1 MQSSLYTGISGLN
14 ANMSNLSVIGNNIS
28 NVNTVGFKGSRVTF
42 GDVLSQTLSGGSGT
56 NQVGL
61 GVQMGS
67 IQKVFN
73 QGAFET
79 TGNTLDLAISGNG
92 FYMVADPTLSST
104 YYTRAGQFSTEKDGF
119 IVNPEGLRLQG
130 YLANAAG
137 TLQNTVQDLQLTT
150 KTITPSATTSAILN
164 ANLDSNTPVTGFVF
178 TAATNDQITFDVAG
192 SATNPQ
198 TASLV
203 TDGGLV
209 SSAAAT
215 GAEVAA
221 AIKSAL
227 QAQNGNGDTYTVDY
241 DDQTGIFTISND
253 TGNAADITIDWGAS
267 TAQTLLGY
275 GAVASSAITVGAD
288 DAAAAKAAGGAFD
301 LNSAGDTS
309 NFSSPVT
316 VYDSLGNDHVVTLYF
331 RKDSLGAAGN
341 TWEWF
346 GVVDASES
354 TSGANEIQAQGSVTF
369 NTSGALYSESAV
381 TYPAG
386 GFNFTGGALQS
397 QMIGFDFG
405 TSITQGGTGT
415 DGTTQYGTTSGVSR
429 LTQDGYS
436 SGTLQRISIDQ
447 DGVLKGI
454 FSNGNDLTLGQVLLA
469 DFSSPTALASSGM
482 NLYKETYDSGQPLIG
497 SPGSAGRGLVKSS
510 TLELSNVD
518 IAREFVNMITA
529 QRGFQANSKII
540 TTTDELLA
548 ELVNLKR

>member
-137 TLQNTVQDLQLTT
+137 TLQNTVSDLQLTT

-178 TAATNDQITFDVAG
+178 TAGTNDQISFDVAG
-192 SATNPQ
+192 TPA

-209 SSAAAT
+209 SGAAAT
-215 GAEVAA
+215 GDEVAA

-309 NFSSPVT
+309 NFSTPVT
-316 VYDSLGNDHVVTLYF
+316 VYDS
-331 RKDSLGAAGN
+331 
-341 TWEWF
+341 
-346 GVVDASES
+346 
-354 TSGANEIQAQGSVTF
+354 
-369 NTSGALYSESAV
+369 
-381 TYPAG
+381 PAG

-454 FSNGNDLTLGQVLLA
+454 FSNGKDLTLGQVLLA

-497 SPGSAGRGLVKSS
+497 APGSAGRGLVKSS

>member
-42 GDVLSQTLSGGSGT
+42 GDVLSQTLTGGSGT

-67 IQKVFN
+67 IQKVFT

-92 FYMVADPTLSST
+92 FYMVTDPTLNST
-104 YYTRAGQFSTEKDGF
+104 YYTRAGQFSTDKDGF
-119 IVNPEGLRLQG
+119 ITNPEGLRLQG

-164 ANLDSNTPVTGFVF
+164 ANLDSNAPVTGFVF
-178 TAATNDQITFDVAG
+178 TSGTDDQITFDVAG
-192 SATNPQ
+192 TPA

-209 SSAAAT
+209 SGGAAT

-241 DDQTGIFTISND
+241 DDQTGIFTIAND
-253 TGNAADITIDWGAS
+253 TGNAANITIDWGAS
-267 TAQTLLGY
+267 SSATLLGY
-275 GAVASSAITVGAD
+275 SGAGATAIAVGAD
-288 DAAAAKAAGGAFD
+288 DAAAVKAAGGAFD
-301 LNSAGDTS
+301 LDSAGDTS
-309 NFSSPVT
+309 NFSTPVT

-331 RKDSLGAAGN
+331 RKDNLGAAGN

-346 GVVDASES
+346 GVVDAAES
-354 TSGANEIQAQGSVTF
+354 TSGATEIQAQGSVTF
-369 NTSGALYSESAV
+369 NTSGALYSESGV
-381 TYPAG
+381 TYPTG

-397 QMIGFDFG
+397 QVIDFDFG
-405 TSITQGGTGT
+405 TSITQGSTGT
-415 DGTTQYGTTSGVSR
+415 DGTTQYGTTAGVSM

-454 FSNGNDLTLGQVLLA
+454 FSNGNDLTMGQVLLA
-469 DFSSPTALASSGM
+469 DFSSSTGLESAGM

-497 SPGSAGRGLVKSS
+497 GAGSAGRGLVKSS

>member
-42 GDVLSQTLSGGSGT
+42 GDVLSQTLTGGSGT

-67 IQKVFN
+67 IQKVFT

-92 FYMVADPTLSST
+92 FYMVTDPTLNST
-104 YYTRAGQFSTEKDGF
+104 YFTRAGQFSTDKDGF

-164 ANLDSNTPVTGFVF
+164 ANLDSNSPVTGFVF
-178 TAATNDQITFDVAG
+178 SSGTNDQITFDIG
-192 SATNPQ
+192 GGPL

-209 SSAAAT
+209 SGGAAT
-215 GAEVAA
+215 GADVAA

-241 DDQTGIFTISND
+241 DDQTGIFTIAND
-253 TGNAADITIDWGAS
+253 TGNAANMTIDWGAS
-267 TAQTLLGY
+267 SSATLLGY
-275 GAVASSAITVGAD
+275 SGAGTAAIAVGAD
-288 DAAAAKAAGGAFD
+288 DAAAVKAAGGAFD

-309 NFSSPVT
+309 NFSTPVT

-331 RKDSLGAAGN
+331 RKDNLSATGN

-346 GVVDASES
+346 GVVDAAES
-354 TSGANEIQAQGSVTF
+354 TSGTTEIQAQGSVTF
-369 NTSGALYSESAV
+369 NTSGGLYSESGV
-381 TYPAG
+381 TYPTG
-386 GFNFTGGALQS
+386 GFNFTGGALQN

-405 TSITQGGTGT
+405 TSITQGGNGA
-415 DGTTQYGTTSGVSR
+415 DGTTQHATTAGVSL

-436 SGTLQRISIDQ
+436 SGTLQRIGIDQ
-447 DGVLKGI
+447 DGILKGI

-469 DFSSPTALASSGM
+469 DFASSTGLESAGM
-482 NLYKETYDSGQPLIG
+482 NLYKETFDSGQPLIG
-497 SPGSAGRGLVKSS
+497 GPGSAGRGLVKSS

>member
-56 NQVGL
+56 NQIGL

-92 FYMVADPTLSST
+92 FYMVTDPTLNTT
-104 YYTRAGQFSTEKDGF
+104 YYSRAGQFSTDKDGY
-119 IVNPEGLRLQG
+119 ITNPEGLRLQG
-130 YLANAAG
+130 YMANTAG
-137 TLQNTVQDLQLTT
+137 NLQNTIQDLQLTT
-150 KTITPSATTSAILN
+150 KTITPSATTSAVLN
-164 ANLDSNTPVTGFVF
+164 ANLNNNAPITGFAF
-178 TAATNDQITFDVAG
+178 TSGTNDQIAFNVGGTDY
-192 SATNPQ
+192 
-198 TASLV
+198 TASLI

-209 SSAAAT
+209 SGGAAT
-215 GAEVAA
+215 GAEVAS

-227 QAQNGNGDTYTVDY
+227 QAQNGNNDTYTVDY
-241 DDQTGIFTISND
+241 DDQTGIFTIAND
-253 TGNAADITIDWGAS
+253 TGNAAAITIDWSGS
-267 TAQTLLGY
+267 SSQTLLGY
-275 GAVASSAITVGAD
+275 TGVASSNIAVSAD
-288 DAAAAKAAGGAFD
+288 DSAAVKVAGGAFD
-301 LNSAGDTS
+301 LNAAGDTS
-309 NFSSPVT
+309 NFSTPVT

-331 RKDSLGAAGN
+331 RKDSLDATGN
-341 TWEWF
+341 TWDWF
-346 GVVDASES
+346 GVVDAAES
-354 TSGANEIQAQGSVTF
+354 TSGATEIQAQGSMTF

-381 TYPAG
+381 TYPVG
-386 GFNFTGGALQS
+386 GFNFTGGALQN
-397 QMIGFDFG
+397 QMISFDFG
-405 TSITQGGTGT
+405 TSITQGGSGA
-415 DGTTQYGTTSGVSR
+415 DGTTQVDTTTGVGK
-429 LTQDGYS
+429 LIQDGYS
-436 SGTLQRISIDQ
+436 AGTLQRISVDQ
-447 DGVLKGI
+447 DGILKGI
-454 FSNGNDLTLGQVLLA
+454 FSNGNDLVLGQVLLA
-469 DFSSPTALASSGM
+469 DFSSPTGLESAGM
-482 NLYKETYDSGQPLIG
+482 NLYKETFDSGQPLIG
-497 SPGSAGRGLVKSS
+497 GAGSAGRGLIKSS

>member
-42 GDVLSQTLSGGSGT
+42 GDVLSQTLTGGSGT

-61 GVQMGS
+61 GVSMGS
-67 IQKVFN
+67 IQKVFS

-79 TGNTLDLAISGNG
+79 TGNALDLAINGNG
-92 FYMVADPTLSST
+92 FYMVSDPALSAN
-104 YYTRAGQFSTEKDGF
+104 YYTRAGQFSADKNGF
-119 IVNPEGLRLQG
+119 IVNPEGMRLQG
-130 YLANAAG
+130 YMANASG
-137 TLQNTVQDLQLTT
+137 TLQNTVQDLQLAT
-150 KTITPSATTSAILN
+150 KTITPNATSNATLN
-164 ANLDSNTPVTGFVF
+164 ANLDSNAAVTGFVF
-178 TAATNDQITFDVAG
+178 TAGSNDQISFSVGGT
-192 SATNPQ
+192 PY
-198 TASLV
+198 TASLI

-209 SSAAAT
+209 TGGAAT

-227 QAQNGNGDTYTVDY
+227 QAANGNADTYGVAY
-241 DDQTGIFTISND
+241 DDQTGVFTVSND
-253 TGNAADITIDWGAS
+253 TGNAAAITIDWGAS
-267 TAQTLLGY
+267 SAAALLGY
-275 GAVASSAITVGAD
+275 SGAGSTAIAVGAD
-288 DAAAAKAAGGAFD
+288 DSAAAKVAGGAFN

-309 NFSSPVT
+309 NFSTPVT
-316 VYDSLGNDHVVTLYF
+316 VFDSLGNDHVVTLYF
-331 RKDSLGAAGN
+331 RKDSLGATGN

-346 GVVDASES
+346 GVVDAAES
-354 TSGANEIQAQGSVTF
+354 SSGVTEIQAQGSVTF
-369 NTSGALYSESAV
+369 NTSGSLYTESGV
-381 TYPAG
+381 TYPTG
-386 GFNFTGGALQS
+386 GFNFTGGALQN

-415 DGTTQYGTTSGVSR
+415 DGTTQYGTASGVSM

-447 DGVLKGI
+447 DGMLRGI

-469 DFSSPTALASSGM
+469 DFASPTGLAASGM

-497 SPGSAGRGLVKSS
+497 APGSAGRGLVQSS

>member
-42 GDVLSQTLSGGSGT
+42 GDVLSQTLTGGSGT

-61 GVQMGS
+61 GVSMGS
-67 IQKVFN
+67 IQKVFT

-92 FYMVADPTLSST
+92 FYMVTDPTLNST
-104 YYTRAGQFSTEKDGF
+104 YYTRAGQFSTDKDGF
-119 IVNPEGLRLQG
+119 ITNPEGLRLQG

-164 ANLDSNTPVTGFVF
+164 ANLDSNAPVTGFVF
-178 TAATNDQITFDVAG
+178 TSGTNDQITFDVAG
-192 SATNPQ
+192 VPQ

-209 SSAAAT
+209 SGGAAT
-215 GAEVAA
+215 GADVAA

-241 DDQTGIFTISND
+241 DDQTGIFTIAND
-253 TGNAADITIDWGAS
+253 TGNAANITIDWGAS
-267 TAQTLLGY
+267 TSATLLGY
-275 GAVASSAITVGAD
+275 SGAGMAAIAVGAD
-288 DAAAAKAAGGAFD
+288 DAAAVKAAGGAFD

-309 NFSSPVT
+309 NFSTPVT

-331 RKDSLGAAGN
+331 RKDNLGSAGN

-346 GVVDASES
+346 GVVDAAES
-354 TSGANEIQAQGSVTF
+354 TSGTTEIQAQGSVTF
-369 NTSGALYSESAV
+369 NTSGALYSESGV
-381 TYPAG
+381 TYPTG

-397 QMIGFDFG
+397 QMIDFDFG
-405 TSITQGGTGT
+405 TSITQGSTGT
-415 DGTTQYGTTSGVSR
+415 DGTTQYGTTAGVSM

-436 SGTLQRISIDQ
+436 SGTLQRISIGQ

-469 DFSSPTALASSGM
+469 DFASSTGLESAGM

-497 SPGSAGRGLVKSS
+497 GPGSAGRGLVKSS

-540 TTTDELLA
+540 TTTDEILA

>member
-92 FYMVADPTLSST
+92 FYMVTDPTLNST
-104 YYTRAGQFSTEKDGF
+104 YYTRAGQFSTDKDGF
-119 IVNPEGLRLQG
+119 ITNPEGLRLQG

-164 ANLDSNTPVTGFVF
+164 ANLDSNAPVTGFVF
-178 TAATNDQITFDVAG
+178 TSGTNDQITFDVAG
-192 SATNPQ
+192 VPQ

-209 SSAAAT
+209 SGGAAT
-215 GAEVAA
+215 GADVAA

-241 DDQTGIFTISND
+241 DDQTGIFTIAND
-253 TGNAADITIDWGAS
+253 TGNAANITIDWGAS
-267 TAQTLLGY
+267 TSATLLGY
-275 GAVASSAITVGAD
+275 SGAGMAAIAVGAD
-288 DAAAAKAAGGAFD
+288 DAAAVKAAGGAFD

-309 NFSSPVT
+309 NFSTPVT

-331 RKDSLGAAGN
+331 RKDNLGSAGN

-346 GVVDASES
+346 GVVDAAES
-354 TSGANEIQAQGSVTF
+354 TSGTTEIQAQGSVTF
-369 NTSGALYSESAV
+369 NTSGALYSESGV
-381 TYPAG
+381 TYPTG

-397 QMIGFDFG
+397 QMIDFDFG
-405 TSITQGGTGT
+405 TSITQGSTGT
-415 DGTTQYGTTSGVSR
+415 DGTTQYGTTAGVSM

-436 SGTLQRISIDQ
+436 SGTLQRISIGQ

-469 DFSSPTALASSGM
+469 DFASSTGLESAGM

-497 SPGSAGRGLVKSS
+497 GPGSAGRGLVKSS

-540 TTTDELLA
+540 TTTDEILA

>member
-42 GDVLSQTLSGGSGT
+42 GDVLSQTLTGGSGT

-67 IQKVFN
+67 IQKVFT

-92 FYMVADPTLSST
+92 FYMVTDPTLNST
-104 YYTRAGQFSTEKDGF
+104 YYTRAGQFSTDKDGF
-119 IVNPEGLRLQG
+119 ITNPEGLRLQG

-164 ANLDSNTPVTGFVF
+164 ANLDSNAPVTGFVF
-178 TAATNDQITFDVAG
+178 TSGTNDQITFDIG
-192 SATNPQ
+192 GGPL

-209 SSAAAT
+209 SGGAAT

-241 DDQTGIFTISND
+241 DDQTGIFTIAND
-253 TGNAADITIDWGAS
+253 TGNAAGITIDWGAS
-267 TAQTLLGY
+267 SSATLLGY
-275 GAVASSAITVGAD
+275 SGAGATAIAVGAN

-301 LNSAGDTS
+301 LNSAGDTA
-309 NFSSPVT
+309 NFSTPVT

-331 RKDSLGAAGN
+331 RKDNLGAAGN

-346 GVVDASES
+346 GVVDAAES
-354 TSGANEIQAQGSVTF
+354 TSGLTEIQAQGSVTF
-369 NTSGALYSESAV
+369 NTSGALYSESGV
-381 TYPAG
+381 TYPTG

-397 QMIGFDFG
+397 QIIDFDFG
-405 TSITQGGTGT
+405 TSITQGSNGT
-415 DGTTQYGTTSGVSR
+415 DGTTQFGTTAGVSM

-447 DGVLKGI
+447 DGILKGI

-469 DFSSPTALASSGM
+469 DFSSSTGLESAGM
-482 NLYKETYDSGQPLIG
+482 NLYKETFDSGQPLIG
-497 SPGSAGRGLVKSS
+497 GPGSAGRGLVKSS

-540 TTTDELLA
+540 TTTDEILA

>member
-42 GDVLSQTLSGGSGT
+42 GDVLSQTLTGGSGT

-61 GVQMGS
+61 GVSMGS
-67 IQKVFN
+67 IQKVFT

-92 FYMVADPTLSST
+92 FYMVTDPTLNST
-104 YYTRAGQFSTEKDGF
+104 YYTRAGQFSTDKDGF
-119 IVNPEGLRLQG
+119 ITNPEGLRLQG

-178 TAATNDQITFDVAG
+178 TSGTNDQITFDVAG
-192 SATNPQ
+192 VPQ

-209 SSAAAT
+209 SGGAAT
-215 GAEVAA
+215 GADVAA

-241 DDQTGIFTISND
+241 DDQTGIFTIAND
-253 TGNAADITIDWGAS
+253 TGNAANITIDWGAS
-267 TAQTLLGY
+267 TSATLLGY
-275 GAVASSAITVGAD
+275 SGAGMAAIAVGAD
-288 DAAAAKAAGGAFD
+288 DAAAVKAAGGAFD

-309 NFSSPVT
+309 NFSTPVT

-331 RKDSLGAAGN
+331 RKDNLGSAGN

-346 GVVDASES
+346 GVVDAAES
-354 TSGANEIQAQGSVTF
+354 TSGTTEIQAQGSVTF
-369 NTSGALYSESAV
+369 NTSGALYSESGV
-381 TYPAG
+381 TYPTG

-397 QMIGFDFG
+397 QMIDFDFG
-405 TSITQGGTGT
+405 TSITQGSTGT
-415 DGTTQYGTTSGVSR
+415 DGTTQYGTTAGVSM

-436 SGTLQRISIDQ
+436 SGTLQRISIGQ

-469 DFSSPTALASSGM
+469 DFASSTGLESAGM

-497 SPGSAGRGLVKSS
+497 GPGSAGRGLVKSS

-540 TTTDELLA
+540 TTTDEILA

>member
-42 GDVLSQTLSGGSGT
+42 GDVLSQTLTGGSGT

-61 GVQMGS
+61 GVSMGS

-79 TGNTLDLAISGNG
+79 TGNALDLAINGNG
-92 FYMVADPTLSST
+92 FYMVSDPTLNSN
-104 YYTRAGQFSTEKDGF
+104 YYTRAGQFSTDKDGY
-119 IVNPEGLRLQG
+119 ITNPEGMRLQG
-130 YLANAAG
+130 YMANAAG
-137 TLQNTVQDLQLTT
+137 TLQNTVQDLQLSTS
-150 KTITPSATTSAILN
+150 TITPNATSSAALN
-164 ANLDSNTPVTGFVF
+164 ANLDSNAPVTGFVF
-178 TAATNDQITFDVAG
+178 TAGTNDQIAFNVGATAC
-192 SATNPQ
+192 SA
-198 TASLV
+198 SII

-209 SSAAAT
+209 SGGAAT
-215 GAEVAA
+215 GADVAA

-227 QAQNGNGDTYTVDY
+227 QAQNGNTDTYTVNY
-241 DDQTGIFTISND
+241 DDQTGVFTISND
-253 TGNAADITIDWGAS
+253 TGNASAVTMDWGAS
-267 TAQTLLGY
+267 SAATLLGY
-275 GAVASSAITVGAD
+275 SGAGSTAIAVGAD
-288 DAAAAKAAGGAFD
+288 DTAATKVAGGAFD

-309 NFSSPVT
+309 NFSTPVT
-316 VYDSLGNDHVVTLYF
+316 VYDSLGNDHVVTLHF
-331 RKDSLGAAGN
+331 RKDNLNAAGN

-346 GVVDASES
+346 GIVDAAES
-354 TSGANEIQAQGSVTF
+354 TSGATEVQAQGSVTF

-381 TYPAG
+381 TYPTG

-397 QMIGFDFG
+397 QMISFDFG
-405 TSITQGGTGT
+405 SSITQGSTGT
-415 DGTTQYGTTSGVSR
+415 DGTTQYGTSSGVSM

-447 DGVLKGI
+447 DGMLRGI

-469 DFSSPTALASSGM
+469 DFASPTGLASSGM

-497 SPGSAGRGLVKSS
+497 APASAGRGLVQSS

>member
-61 GVQMGS
+61 GVSMGS

-92 FYMVADPTLSST
+92 FYMVTDPTLNST
-104 YYTRAGQFSTEKDGF
+104 YYTRAGQFSTDKDGF
-119 IVNPEGLRLQG
+119 VVNPEGLRLQG

-150 KTITPSATTSAILN
+150 KTITPNATSSAVLN
-164 ANLDSNTPVTGFVF
+164 ANLDSNASVTGFVF
-178 TAATNDQITFDVAG
+178 TAGTNDQIAFDVAG
-192 SATNPQ
+192 TPA
-198 TASLV
+198 TASLI

-209 SSAAAT
+209 SGGAAT
-215 GAEVAA
+215 GADVAA

-227 QAQNGNGDTYTVDY
+227 QSQNGNGDTYTVDY

-253 TGNAADITIDWGAS
+253 TGNAANITIDWGAS
-267 TAQTLLGY
+267 SSATLLGY
-275 GAVASSAITVGAD
+275 AGAGATAIAIGAD
-288 DAAAAKAAGGAFD
+288 DAAAVKAAGGDFD
-301 LNSAGDTS
+301 LNAAGDTS
-309 NFSSPVT
+309 NFSTPVT

-331 RKDSLGAAGN
+331 RKDNLGAAGN
-341 TWEWF
+341 TWDWF
-346 GVVDASES
+346 GVVDAGES
-354 TSGANEIQAQGSVTF
+354 TTGATEIQAQGSVTF
-369 NTSGALYSESAV
+369 NTSGALYTESAV
-381 TYPAG
+381 TYPTG
-386 GFNFTGGALQS
+386 GFNFTGGALQN
-397 QMIGFDFG
+397 QMIAFDFG
-405 TSITQGGTGT
+405 TSLTQGGNGT
-415 DGTTQYGTTSGVSR
+415 DGTTQYGTTSGVSM

-436 SGTLQRISIDQ
+436 SGTLQRVSIDQ

-469 DFSSPTALASSGM
+469 DFSSPTGLESSGM

-497 SPGSAGRGLVKSS
+497 GAGSGGRGLVKSS

>member
-42 GDVLSQTLSGGSGT
+42 GDVLSQTLTGGSGT

-67 IQKVFN
+67 IQKVFT

-92 FYMVADPTLSST
+92 FYMVTDPTLNST
-104 YYTRAGQFSTEKDGF
+104 YYTRAGQFSTDKDGF
-119 IVNPEGLRLQG
+119 ITNPEGLRLQG

-164 ANLDSNTPVTGFVF
+164 ANLDSNSPVTGFVF
-178 TAATNDQITFDVAG
+178 TSGTDDQITFDIG
-192 SATNPQ
+192 GGPL

-209 SSAAAT
+209 SGGAAT

-241 DDQTGIFTISND
+241 DDQTGIFTIAND
-253 TGNAADITIDWGAS
+253 TGNAANITIDWGAS
-267 TAQTLLGY
+267 SSATLLGY
-275 GAVASSAITVGAD
+275 SGAGATAIAVGAN
-288 DAAAAKAAGGAFD
+288 DAAAVKAAGGAFD
-301 LNSAGDTS
+301 LNSAGDTA
-309 NFSSPVT
+309 NFSTPVT

-331 RKDSLGAAGN
+331 RKDNLNATGN

-346 GVVDASES
+346 GVVDAAES
-354 TSGANEIQAQGSVTF
+354 TSGLTEIQAQGSVTF
-369 NTSGALYSESAV
+369 NTSGGLYSESAT
-381 TYPAG
+381 TYPTG
-386 GFNFTGGALQS
+386 GFNFTGGALQN

-415 DGTTQYGTTSGVSR
+415 DGTTQHATSAGVSL

-447 DGVLKGI
+447 DGILKGI

-469 DFSSPTALASSGM
+469 DFSSATGLESAGM

-497 SPGSAGRGLVKSS
+497 GPGSAGRGLVKSS

-540 TTTDELLA
+540 TTTDEILA